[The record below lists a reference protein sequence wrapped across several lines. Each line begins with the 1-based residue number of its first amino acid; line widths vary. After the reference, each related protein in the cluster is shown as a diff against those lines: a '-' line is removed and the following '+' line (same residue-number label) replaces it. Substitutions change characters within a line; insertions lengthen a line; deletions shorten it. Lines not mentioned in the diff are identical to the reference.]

1 MLYWLKLK
9 FQRNLHF
16 NVLFMKLYFVIQQR
30 KTFNKG
36 KKDKRS
42 YGLNVSRQFWGSGW
56 GSPHLDFNLESFT
69 LKIAV
74 ELFEGTTV
82 LSDLWWVVHLDPDVW
97 QALRRKSQ
105 DTSKTSWGRRVTSN
119 LLTNLFCLK
128 NWQLEASLK
137 CKTSFLGSLSSA
149 KCFVKL
155 IFEFD
160 FEYWFCIIQPNWTY

>member
-1 MLYWLKLK
+1 MTEDFNLIEAKYRRSVTGNIFFINLFWYYMLYWLKLK

-56 GSPHLDFNLESFT
+56 GSPLLDFNLQSFT

-74 ELFEGTTV
+74 ELFEGTTL
-82 LSDLWWVVHLDPDVW
+82 LSGWWWLVPLDL
-97 QALRRKSQ
+97 RC
-105 DTSKTSWGRRVTSN
+105 
-119 LLTNLFCLK
+119 LTNIKEEISRHIKDVLRTASHRQPPDECLLSGK
-128 NWQLEASLK
+128 L
-137 CKTSFLGSLSSA
+137 TIGSFP
-149 KCFVKL
+149 
-155 IFEFD
+155 EM
-160 FEYWFCIIQPNWTY
+160 